1 MGGSFLASFE
11 RPTTIGPFAQLL
23 HAAIDLGIGRGA
35 FEATLPF
42 VRERSRPWIDA
53 KVERASEDPL
63 AIQQVGEVAVHLRA
77 AEALVRRAGRIVDA
91 AQRAPDER
99 SVAEASIAVA
109 EARVRTTTAS
119 LDASTRLFELA
130 GTAATLDD
138 LGLDRF
144 WRNAR
149 THTLHDPVRWKY
161 HAVGNYY
168 LNDRL
173 PPRHGA
179 L

>member
-1 MGGSFLASFE
+1 M
-11 RPTTIGPFAQLL
+11 
-23 HAAIDLGIGRGA
+23 
-35 FEATLPF
+35 
-42 VRERSRPWIDA
+42 
-53 KVERASEDPL
+53 
-63 AIQQVGEVAVHLRA
+63 
-77 AEALVRRAGRIVDA
+77 
-91 AQRAPDER
+91 
-99 SVAEASIAVA
+99 AEASIAVA
-109 EARVRTTTAS
+109 QARAATTAIS
-119 LDASTRLFELA
+119 LDAGSRLFELA

-161 HAVGNYY
+161 HAIGNFY
-168 LNDRL
+168 LNGKL